1 MEFPFERYFLT
12 PKTQSLCREKT
23 APNSNVLLMVVEFGD
38 RQFHNI
44 IESKS
49 MKKVITILMAVAS
62 SFVFGYQDLLELVE
76 LKKTAEMVQQY
87 NEVESFAELKLWVL
101 EQTQPRI
108 FIEIETAD
116 NATDVG
122 YFRIDYRN
130 AGKLGK
136 IGLLREYFNIK

>member
-1 MEFPFERYFLT
+1 
-12 PKTQSLCREKT
+12 
-23 APNSNVLLMVVEFGD
+23 
-38 RQFHNI
+38 
-44 IESKS
+44 
-49 MKKVITILMAVAS
+49 MKKLFVALMMSATSLFAYNDMLDMLNTLNLYRETKTSQNAIATTSMCQAYQSAKFTTENINAIATSRSYQSAKFTNENINAVRN
-62 SFVFGYQDLLELVE
+62 YQS
-76 LKKTAEMVQQY
+76 
-87 NEVESFAELKLWVL
+87 VESLADLKLWVL

-136 IGLLREYFNIK
+136 IELLKEFFNIK

>member
-1 MEFPFERYFLT
+1 
-12 PKTQSLCREKT
+12 
-23 APNSNVLLMVVEFGD
+23 MVVEFGD
-38 RQFHNI
+38 RQYRSI

-49 MKKVITILMAVAS
+49 MKRLITILILSACSMAWA
-62 SFVFGYQDLLELVE
+62 YQDMLQLLEQVRSVKSTQGAIE
-76 LKKTAEMVQQY
+76 QVQIVQAVKEY
-87 NEVESFAELKLWVL
+87 QSVESLADLKLWVL
-101 EQTQPRI
+101 EQTQPKI

-116 NATDVG
+116 NATDTG

>member
-1 MEFPFERYFLT
+1 
-12 PKTQSLCREKT
+12 
-23 APNSNVLLMVVEFGD
+23 MVVEFGD
-38 RQFHNI
+38 RQYRSI
-44 IESKS
+44 TESKF
-49 MKKVITILMAVAS
+49 MKRLITILILSACSMAWA
-62 SFVFGYQDLLELVE
+62 YQDMLQLLEQVRSVKSTQGTIE
-76 LKKTAEMVQQY
+76 QVQIVQAVKEY
-87 NEVESFAELKLWVL
+87 QSVESLADLKLWVL

-122 YFRIDYRN
+122 YFRIDYRQ

>member
-1 MEFPFERYFLT
+1 
-12 PKTQSLCREKT
+12 
-23 APNSNVLLMVVEFGD
+23 MVVEFGD
-38 RQFHNI
+38 RQYRSI
-44 IESKS
+44 TESKF
-49 MKKVITILMAVAS
+49 MKKVITIFTMSACSMAWA
-62 SFVFGYQDLLELVE
+62 YQDMLQLLEQVRSVKSTQGAIE
-76 LKKTAEMVQQY
+76 QVQIVQAVKEY
-87 NEVESFAELKLWVL
+87 QSVESLADLKLWVL

-116 NATDVG
+116 NATDTG

>member
-1 MEFPFERYFLT
+1 MNL
-12 PKTQSLCREKT
+12 
-23 APNSNVLLMVVEFGD
+23 NVLAMVVEFGD
-38 RQFHNI
+38 RQYRSI

-49 MKKVITILMAVAS
+49 MKRLITILILSACSMAWA
-62 SFVFGYQDLLELVE
+62 YQDMLQLLEQVRSVKSTQGAIE
-76 LKKTAEMVQQY
+76 QVQIVQAVKEY
-87 NEVESFAELKLWVL
+87 QSVESLADLKLWVL
-101 EQTQPRI
+101 EQTQPKI

-116 NATDVG
+116 NATDTG